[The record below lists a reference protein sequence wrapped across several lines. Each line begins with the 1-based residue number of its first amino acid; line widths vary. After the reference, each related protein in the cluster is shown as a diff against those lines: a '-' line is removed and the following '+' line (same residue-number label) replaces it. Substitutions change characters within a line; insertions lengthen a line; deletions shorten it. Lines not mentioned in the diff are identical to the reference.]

1 MALRHAVLAAVLE
14 GEVSGYQL
22 AKRFDVSVAN
32 FWSAT
37 PQQLYRELE
46 RLEAAGL
53 LQGRTVEQHKRPTK
67 RVFTLTD
74 AGREELRAFIAE
86 PTRPTAIRDDFLV
99 KLQAAGD
106 DDLASVRESLTER
119 LDHARGKLALYDR
132 LRDDLLGGHTESA
145 HLRDAERVGPFLTL
159 LGGRMYEQ
167 QNIRWCEAVL
177 ELLDQ
182 RRSAP
187 AAGSPGRSGAAGGSG
202 AAGIGRR

>member
-37 PQQLYRELE
+37 PQQLYRELD

-53 LQGRTVEQHKRPTK
+53 LRGRTVEQQRRPNK

-74 AGREELRAFIAE
+74 AGREELHTFIAQ
-86 PTRPTAIRDDFLV
+86 PTRPTAIRDDFVV
-99 KLQAAGD
+99 KLQAAGT
-106 DDLASVRESLTER
+106 DDLDPVREALAER
-119 LDHARGKLALYDR
+119 LEHARGKLALYDR
-132 LRDDLLGGHTESA
+132 LRDGLLDGRSESA
-145 HLRDAERVGPFLTL
+145 YLRDAERVGPFLTL
-159 LGGRMYEQ
+159 MGGRMYEQ

-182 RRSAP
+182 RSQGQRRSVP
-187 AAGSPGRSGAAGGSG
+187 AVASHLPSPE
-202 AAGIGRR
+202 GRR

>member
-46 RLEAAGL
+46 RLEAEGL
-53 LQGRTVEQHKRPTK
+53 LQGRTVEQQRRPNK

-74 AGREELRAFIAE
+74 AGREELHTFIAQ

-99 KLQAAGD
+99 KLQAATD
-106 DDLASVRESLTER
+106 DDLGGVREALAER
-119 LDHARGKLALYDR
+119 LDHARGKLALYDH
-132 LRDDLLGGHTESA
+132 LRDVLLGGRGESD
-145 HLRDAERVGPFLTL
+145 HLREAERVGPFLTL

-167 QNIRWCEAVL
+167 QNIRWCEAAL

-182 RRSAP
+182 RTRGQRQSVP
-187 AAGSPGRSGAAGGSG
+187 YRKGER
-202 AAGIGRR
+202 